1 MNTIELDYKRGKI
14 LRSKDKEG
22 NWWKLEGECK
32 RCGRCCG
39 DNEGGLCKHLIF
51 EDGIAVC
58 KINKLW
64 NKPGRCV
71 LHPYSPDR
79 KLFQGCGY
87 KWVKGAIED

>member
-22 NWWKLEGECK
+22 NWWRLEGECG

-39 DNEGGLCKHLIF
+39 NNEGGLCKHLIVH
-51 EDGIAVC
+51 EDGITEC

-64 NKPGRCV
+64 NKPGRCI
-71 LHPYSPDR
+71 LHPYDPD
-79 KLFQGCGY
+79 KELFKGCAY
-87 KWVKGAIED
+87 RWVKCHK